1 MSGGQFLSNIFGFL
15 GFRIESEARA
25 GAIEYVLQE
34 GDLLW
39 IKNAEAAYHSDDS
52 HLPLFR

>member
-1 MSGGQFLSNIFGFL
+1 MSGDQFLSNIFGFL
-15 GFRIESEARA
+15 GFRIEIKARA